1 MQKPARFEAWLL
13 NDPPEELVYDRG
25 RLKTIDVA
33 EARLAWQL
41 DHHVLARQDDC
52 TVLEPIGQRFE
63 VVDDAGLLGVEALGI
78 TTMRDVTALALGD
91 RAQLGG
97 DVGTHATVPGIKKP
111 RSSGA
116 RALGTLLSVQYTE
129 LAFRK

>member
-41 DHHVLARQDDC
+41 GHHVLARQDDC

-63 VVDDAGLLGVEALGI
+63 VLDDAGLLGVEALGI
-78 TTMRDVTALALGD
+78 TTMRDVTAIALGD

-97 DVGTHATVPGIKKP
+97 DVGTHATV
-111 RSSGA
+111 
-116 RALGTLLSVQYTE
+116 LE
-129 LAFRK
+129 